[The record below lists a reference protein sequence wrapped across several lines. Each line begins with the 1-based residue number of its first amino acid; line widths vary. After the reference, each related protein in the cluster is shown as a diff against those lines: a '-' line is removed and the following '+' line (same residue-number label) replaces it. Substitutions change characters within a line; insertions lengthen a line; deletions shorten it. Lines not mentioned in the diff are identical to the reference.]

1 MSNSVFFG
9 AIVAFVFGI
18 IFGIKEL
25 ISFGGI
31 LILLLI
37 LGVIFLV
44 GFRKML
50 IAVLCISFVFGFLRV
65 SVVNK
70 DSVLEKFVG
79 KKVELEVL
87 IIEEPDVREK
97 FQHVVVEEINS
108 KENIR
113 ITLSRF
119 KDIKYGDTLKLRGK
133 LELPENFENE
143 NGITFD
149 YVNYLG
155 KSEIYTTM
163 FFPEMEMLES
173 VQASKTKHYLFEI
186 KEFTVKEFNENLP
199 SPHAELISGILL
211 GTKQAL
217 GEDLLSD
224 FRRTGLIHIVVLSG
238 FNVSIIVLMV
248 MTALSSLPRIPKMI
262 VGILIMTFFIIMV
275 GAGATVIRAGIMTF
289 LALFAKAFYHNTDLN
304 RSLFFAG
311 FLMIL
316 INPLIL
322 LYDPSFQLS
331 FLATIGLVNFSPY
344 IERKIVKIPGWC
356 GREIISAT
364 VATQIAVT
372 PLLIFMT
379 GEVSVV
385 STLVNLLVLP
395 IIPFVMLVGLIV
407 VVFSKLPFVLSFIP
421 TSVLFWSLEYVLHV
435 VKYFSQFD
443 WAVLKLI

>member
-186 KEFTVKEFNENLP
+186 KEFAVKEFNENLP

-289 LALFAKAFYHNTDLN
+289 LALFAKAFYHKTDLN